1 MIKFL
6 WKYRGFY
13 LYTVFKIRCTEKR
26 DIKLFI
32 DIALIVM
39 RFKQALSFPCSGA
52 TSPSSVGGPWA
63 MAAAAR
69 ARGCDVAASS
79 PCYRAPRLG
88 PFRRCCRPVAIYL
101 TTWASEQ
108 CNAMQLYASHHIA
121 APSRAGLPRQSSSH
135 ASIYIMDS
143 WTCIYMTDNNI
154 EKHALTTYYV

>member
-63 MAAAAR
+63 MMGHGSCGPR
-69 ARGCDVAASS
+69 ARLRRGCVQSLL
-79 PCYRAPRLG
+79 PCPTPWPFPSLLQTCRYIPDYLSERAM
-88 PFRRCCRPVAIYL
+88 
-101 TTWASEQ
+101 Q
-108 CNAMQLYASHHIA
+108 CNATICK
-121 APSRAGLPRQSSSH
+121 SSH
-135 ASIYIMDS
+135 RSSLACGVASSIVISCIHLHNGLLDMHIYD
-143 WTCIYMTDNNI
+143 WQ
-154 EKHALTTYYV
+154 